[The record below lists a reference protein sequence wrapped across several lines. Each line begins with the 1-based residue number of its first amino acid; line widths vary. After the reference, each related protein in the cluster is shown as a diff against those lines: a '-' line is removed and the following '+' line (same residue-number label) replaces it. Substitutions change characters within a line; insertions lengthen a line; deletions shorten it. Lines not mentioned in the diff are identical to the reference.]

1 MEQPQN
7 QVKQKG
13 SRRTLLRNVL
23 VGVAVVLVLG
33 ALANLGDDDEKKS
46 GKKTGAETTSAVLG
60 APTTDAGT
68 PNRAPTD
75 PALMSESELRQWKI
89 NRDNAFI
96 EKVYALG
103 VPQKIERQRLI
114 NAGLR
119 AQDVMKYE
127 GGSATDAGLAI
138 LPKVN
143 GDMDTAASVVQ
154 AAIEVYCEGVCKAT
168 VS

>member
-1 MEQPQN
+1 MVNPQN
-7 QVKQKG
+7 QIEQKG
-13 SRRTLLRNVL
+13 SRGKLFRNVL
-23 VGVAVVLVLG
+23 IGVAAVLVIG
-33 ALANLGDDDEKKS
+33 AIGNLADHDKKS
-46 GKKTGAETTSAVLG
+46 GKAIAAATSTALAAPASQAPASTTTAAV
-60 APTTDAGT
+60 
-68 PNRAPTD
+68 PTD

-96 EKVYALG
+96 EKVYMLG
-103 VPQKIERQRLI
+103 VPQKIQRQTLI

-143 GDMDTAASVVQ
+143 GDMDTAASVV
-154 AAIEVYCEGVCKAT
+154 
-168 VS
+168 